1 MTEYDEN
8 NELLEE
14 EDELGSE
21 PTYEEIM
28 AAKKLTMEDVKEHFT
43 GPVISVLLHVVLL
56 VFLSTWIVF
65 RAPDQGKDIQ
75 VQEVVVEPQEIEEI
89 VPPEE
94 PEEVV
99 EETDIDVEV
108 ERPDVESDDSNVEVD
123 DVAVD
128 APAQDVVM
136 PNILCVKPTNSA
148 LVMPALYGARSG
160 NNRKGALKRY
170 GGGRRTEKSLLS
182 GLRWLKDHQNPDGS
196 WGDSIPENFPAY
208 TGMALL
214 AFLAHGET
222 PSSEEFGKTVYMA
235 IKKIVEYVGYDGMG
249 VKGGYR
255 HAIATYALCE
265 AYGLTQIPDLQDLMN
280 KCVQRIV
287 HGMNKD
293 GSFNYGYENG
303 SFKEAWSG
311 KSVNGRC
318 DLSVGGWNYQ
328 ALKAGY
334 AAGSTAQGL
343 EDCIDVGINVGLKKT
358 HFAGTGFSYNKKSG
372 YSEVITAV
380 GTLCLQLFGAG
391 GSQEAQ
397 AGLNTLENPDNFW
410 IAWKGKNGK
419 VLPWSLYK
427 WYYQTQAIFQ
437 GHKGTGGKWK
447 KWNKMFTRE
456 LIRKQKKDGRWNSPA
471 ADEKLGA
478 GHSES
483 TQLRGIDEPVYSTS
497 LCCLMLEVYYRY
509 LPTFNLSHIKKAKKA
524 AAANDDAGDD
534 DDEDSG
540 IRVE

>member
-1 MTEYDEN
+1 MNEYDEN

-14 EDELGSE
+14 EEGLSSA

-28 AAKKLTMEDVKEHFT
+28 AAKKLTMDDIKEHFT

-65 RAPDQGKDIQ
+65 RAPDKGKDIQ

-123 DVAVD
+123 EVAVD

-136 PNILCVKPTNSA
+136 PNILSVKPTNSA

-182 GLRWLKDHQNPDGS
+182 GLRWLKDHQNSDGS
-196 WGDSIPENFPAY
+196 WGDSAQNNFPAY

-222 PSSEEFGKTVYMA
+222 PSSAEFGQTVMKA
-235 IKKIVEYVGYDGMG
+235 IKKLVEYVGYDGMG
-249 VKGGYR
+249 VPGGYR

-265 AYGLTQIPDLQDLMN
+265 AYGLTQIPDLEDIMN

-287 HGMNKD
+287 NGMNKD
-293 GSFNYGYENG
+293 GSFNYLYENG
-303 SFKEAWSG
+303 DFKQVWDNQTVS
-311 KSVNGRC
+311 GRC

-328 ALKAGY
+328 ALKAAY
-334 AAGSTAQGL
+334 ADGSTANGL
-343 EDCIDVGINVGLKKT
+343 EEVIDRGINVGLKKT
-358 HFAGTGFSYNKKSG
+358 HFAGSGFSYNKKG
-372 YSEVITAV
+372 GASEVITAV
-380 GTLCLQLFGAG
+380 GTLCLQLYGEG
-391 GSQEAQ
+391 SSQEAQ
-397 AGLNTLENPDNFW
+397 AGLATLEDQSNFW
-410 IAWKGKNGK
+410 IAWKGKDGK
-419 VLPWSLYK
+419 IIPWSLYK

-456 LIRKQKKDGRWNSPA
+456 LIRRQKEDGRWESPA
-471 ADEKLGA
+471 FEGKVG
-478 GHSES
+478 GHSEN
-483 TQLRGIDEPVYSTS
+483 TELHGLDQPVYSTS

-509 LPTFNLSHIKKAKKA
+509 LPTFNLKHMKHVKSA
-524 AAANDDAGDD
+524 AGGSEGS
-534 DDEDSG
+534 DDEDVDVK
-540 IRVE
+540 IE